1 MCPGATCWA
10 DAALWMADPRVEP
23 ADKNGLLR
31 ALVERSV
38 QRRCRDARRV
48 ALALLMPGLVAEL
61 GRHRRRP
68 AGRQV
73 GVDDLEAEVMG
84 IAWELISA
92 YPLHRARKART
103 SVVVGQR
110 VSVRVNLGGP

>member
-1 MCPGATCWA
+1 MGQLFARLDEEWQALAVDDALARRTRGVLGLCPGATCWA
-10 DAALWMADPRVEP
+10 DAALWMADPRVGP

-48 ALALLMPGLVAEL
+48 VLALLMPGLVAEL

-84 IAWELISA
+84 
-92 YPLHRARKART
+92 
-103 SVVVGQR
+103 
-110 VSVRVNLGGP
+110 